1 MSEGMSRAIKVQSRD
16 PQHQCQLGRG
26 YKCRI
31 RPPPADLLNQ
41 KLYFDKILS
50 YSACTSQVRSSASP
64 EVSQVDGTD
73 AQKRGL
79 CRQQTCGCCQFRW
92 WSQMTHF
99 RVHVELGRG
108 SQMWRLCLNHHTD
121 WSGLTSPSWTA
132 SHLMSPWVTAS
143 QLQGTCFMCLLLF
156 PKCCLQPFSQ
166 ETTVSPDA
174 HRRSLEGLRPEP
186 LLSCSYH
193 CWGGRLCIYSCCQA
207 WKCEQAGKNITLET
221 HRSIEVC

>member
-16 PQHQCQLGRG
+16 PQHPCQLGRG

-50 YSACTSQVRSSASP
+50 YSACTSQVRSSAGL

-79 CRQQTCGCCQFRW
+79 GRQQTCGCCQFQAVVIDDTLQG
-92 WSQMTHF
+92 SC
-99 RVHVELGRG
+99 VELGRG

-132 SHLMSPWVTAS
+132 SHLMSPWVAAS
-143 QLQGTCFMCLLLF
+143 RLQGKCFMCLLLF
-156 PKCCLQPFSQ
+156 PKYCVQPFSQ
-166 ETTVSPDA
+166 ETTVSLDTR
-174 HRRSLEGLRPEP
+174 RRSLEELRPEP
-186 LLSCSYH
+186 GVRTLAVMFLPLL
-193 CWGGRLCIYSCCQA
+193 GREALPLLMLS
-207 WKCEQAGKNITLET
+207 GLEM
-221 HRSIEVC
+221 